1 MTTPAP
7 PKSGTTRL
15 TTDALIERADAM
27 VADTGRQDLGELLA
41 QTRRRWADPSTKVM
55 VVGEFKQGKSALVN
69 SILNAPVCKVGDDV
83 TTAIP
88 TIVAYAENPGA
99 VVVDAAD
106 RPDDSTIE
114 DVRRVEVPMEELAT
128 WQTSEHEAAGRRVQ
142 HLEVGLPRDLLER
155 GLVVVDTP
163 GVGGLRTSHGAAT
176 VASLPMADAVFFIS
190 DATAEY
196 SATELDF
203 LAKVLAN
210 CPNVT
215 CLVTKTDLQPEWR
228 RIVELNR
235 GHLERAGINA
245 PILPVSSLVRDLA
258 LRVRDQ
264 SLNEESGF
272 AELDRHLEQDVLA
285 KSRQLAHRSV
295 CRDVLTACD
304 NLKIMLGPELSALEN
319 PNQLP
324 ELIGHLEQAKQ
335 EAEDLRKRSARWQ
348 TTLNDGVADLNSDL
362 EHDLKDRMRAL
373 IRDCETSID
382 SGDPGAVWD
391 DFSEWLEG
399 RCAEVL
405 SDTFTW
411 AEANTVWLCNRVG
424 EHFTADANRSVPA
437 FAVGDTTGL
446 LDLAPG
452 LHDVDSG
459 RLHLGQKVLIGMR
472 GSYGGV
478 LMFGLLT
485 SLAGMALVNPFSI
498 GAGLLL
504 GAKAYHDEKESRL
517 KRRQGEAKNAVRR
530 YVDDVQ
536 FQVLKALR
544 DRLRL
549 VQRGLRDY
557 YMVRAD
563 ELQRSIADSL
573 DAARAATK
581 ASQAERSAR
590 LDMLRGK
597 LAEAERLGQAMTKV
611 LGIAEVGAAA

>member
-1 MTTPAP
+1 MATPP
-7 PKSGTTRL
+7 IKPKTTRL
-15 TTDALIERADAM
+15 TTDALIGRADAM
-27 VADTGRQDLGELLA
+27 VADTGRHDLTELLA
-41 QTRRRWADPSTKVM
+41 QTRRRWDDPSTRVM
-55 VVGEFKQGKSALVN
+55 IVGEFKQGKSALVN
-69 SILNAPVCKVGDDV
+69 SMLNAPVCKVGDDV
-83 TTAIP
+83 STAVP
-88 TIVAYAENPGA
+88 TIVAYAEHPAA

-106 RPDDSTIE
+106 RPDVPTVE
-114 DVRRVEVPMEELAT
+114 DVRRTDVSMDKLAD
-128 WQTSEHEAAGRRVQ
+128 WQAGEHEAAGRRIQ
-142 HLEVGLPRDLLER
+142 HLEVGLPRDLLKR
-155 GLVVVDTP
+155 GLTVVDTP
-163 GVGGLRTSHGAAT
+163 GVGGLRSSHGAAT
-176 VASLPMADAVFFIS
+176 VAALPMADAVFFVS

-215 CLVTKTDLQPEWR
+215 CLVTKTDLQPDWR

-235 GHLERAGINA
+235 GHLERAGIDA
-245 PILPVSSLVRDLA
+245 PILAVSSLVRDLA
-258 LRVRDQ
+258 VRLRDP

-272 AELDRHLEQDVLA
+272 ADLDRHIEQDLLGR
-285 KSRQLAHRSV
+285 SRMLAHRSV

-304 NLKIMLGPELSALEN
+304 NLKVMLGPELAALDD
-319 PNQLP
+319 PSRLP
-324 ELIGHLEQAKQ
+324 ELVGRLEQAQQ
-335 EAEDLRKRSARWQ
+335 EAEELRNRSARWQ

-373 IRDCETSID
+373 VRDSEASID

-391 DFSEWLEG
+391 DFSAWLEG

-405 SDTFTW
+405 GDTFTW
-411 AEANTVWLCNRVG
+411 AESNTSWLISTVG
-424 EHFTADANRSVPA
+424 EHFTAEVTGNVPT
-437 FAVGDTTGL
+437 FAVADTTGL
-446 LDLAPG
+446 LDLAPAMSD
-452 LHDVDSG
+452 LDRG

-504 GAKAYHDEKESRL
+504 GAKAYHDEKEARL
-517 KRRQGEAKNAVRR
+517 KRRQAEAKNAVRR
-530 YVDDVQ
+530 YLDEVQ
-536 FQVLKALR
+536 FQVLKTLR

-557 YMVRAD
+557 YLARAD

-573 DAARAATK
+573 DSARAAIK
-581 ASQAERSAR
+581 ASHAERAER
-590 LDMLRGK
+590 KELLRTK
-597 LAEAERLGQAMTKV
+597 LSEAERLGKAMTNA
-611 LGIAEVGAAA
+611 LAPATVGAAA